1 MKTWTIALKNLKRHK
16 WKTAFL
22 IFSLAVGVAT
32 VLAVYN
38 IMQTMQLE
46 LGDYLDEFGA
56 NIVITPRA
64 EGVEL
69 NYGDTHMGQVIFEM
83 ENLTVTDLER
93 IDDIEERR
101 SINIISPK
109 IIADVDVVGQKAL
122 LVSMDTRLEFSMKPW
137 LSLHQET
144 GIIAGETGKDL
155 ALLELPPNGVLLGF
169 SAARALGKS
178 AGELLQLNGKAFQV
192 AGVLA
197 ETGGE
202 EDGLI
207 FADLGAAQAL
217 LGRPGE
223 FSMVE
228 ISAYCN
234 FCPIEEIVA
243 QLQEVLP
250 GSQVTAL
257 RQSALLRKETMDR
270 YAAFGYIL
278 SGIVLLVTGLG
289 IFNTMLS
296 FVRERT
302 REIGIL
308 RAIGFRRS
316 HLLQIIFLE
325 ALFVS
330 IPGGAAGYTAGILI
344 SRLAGPFLAQMQLQ
358 VPWRLELALPAMLL
372 AVVLALVS
380 SSVAALKAAALEPA
394 EALRF
399 Y

>member
-1 MKTWTIALKNLKRHK
+1 MNTGSIAIKNLKRHK

-22 IFSLAVGVAT
+22 IFSLVLGVAT

-38 IMQTMQLE
+38 IVQTMQLE
-46 LGDYLDEFGA
+46 LGDQLDEFGA
-56 NIVITPRA
+56 NIVIAPRT

-69 NYGDTHMGQVIFEM
+69 NFGDTHVGQVIFEM
-83 ENLTVTDLER
+83 ESLSTADLER
-93 IDDIEERR
+93 IDGIEERR
-101 SINIISPK
+101 SINIVSPK
-109 IIADVDVVGQKAL
+109 IISDVDVAGQKAL
-122 LVSMDTRLEFSMKPW
+122 LVGMDTQLEFGMKPW
-137 LSLHQET
+137 ISLQKEAGIT
-144 GIIAGETGKDL
+144 GITGKDL
-155 ALLELPPNGVLLGF
+155 ALLDLPPDGVLLGF
-169 SAARALGKS
+169 SAARALGKKT
-178 AGELLQLNGKAFQV
+178 GEPLLLNGETFQV
-192 AGVLA
+192 TGVLG

-207 FADLGAAQAL
+207 FADLKAAQTL

-223 FSMVE
+223 FSMIE

-257 RQSALLRKETMDR
+257 RQSALLRKETIDR
-270 YAAFGYIL
+270 YAIFGFTL
-278 SGIVLLVTGLG
+278 SGIVLLVTSLG

-325 ALFVS
+325 GLFVS
-330 IPGGAAGYTAGILI
+330 IPGGAVGYAAGILI
-344 SRLAGPFLAQMQLQ
+344 SRLAGPFLAQMEIQ
-358 VPWRLELALPAMLL
+358 VPWRLDLLLPAILL
-372 AVVLALVS
+372 AIALALVS
-380 SSVAALKAAALEPA
+380 STVAALKAAAMEPA